1 MLEKIISPESLE
13 QKSTMIEMEKEYARL
28 QKITSDLEHEDC
40 YYAYLAYLDLEKSIE
55 RAEKAK
61 NDVKKI
67 EKELPDLLKKI
78 TKIEVK
84 SRHAKLKEMISN
96 SDYKNLD
103 QALWVYFDLEKS
115 IKRAEEVKNDV
126 EKVKKDLP
134 KLKKEVYF
142 QREVWIIEEKLK
154 KKGSYN
160 GDLVIKLSSK
170 IKLSGIKDFEKVVS
184 RLRERFV
191 NRNVDIQVIL

>member
-1 MLEKIISPESLE
+1 MSEKIISPESLE

-40 YYAYLAYLDLEKSIE
+40 YYAYLAYLDLKKSIE
-55 RAEKAK
+55 RAKEVK
-61 NDVKKI
+61 NNVLWV
-67 EKELPDLLKKI
+67 EEELPDLLKKI
-78 TKIEVK
+78 IKIEVK
-84 SRHAKLKEMISN
+84 SRYAKLKEMILN

-115 IKRAEEVKNDV
+115 IKRAEEVENDV
-126 EKVKKDLP
+126 KKIKKDLP

>member
-1 MLEKIISPESLE
+1 MSEKIISPESLE

-40 YYAYLAYLDLEKSIE
+40 YYAYLAYLDLKKSIE
-55 RAEKAK
+55 RAKEVK
-61 NDVKKI
+61 NNVLWV
-67 EKELPDLLKKI
+67 EEELPDLLKKI
-78 TKIEVK
+78 IKIEVK
-84 SRHAKLKEMISN
+84 SRYAKLKEMILN

-115 IKRAEEVKNDV
+115 IKRAEEVENDV
-126 EKVKKDLP
+126 KKIKKDLP

-170 IKLSGIKDFEKVVS
+170 IKLSGIEDFEEVVS
-184 RLRERFV
+184 RLKKRFAD
-191 NRNVDIQVIL
+191 RNVDIQTI